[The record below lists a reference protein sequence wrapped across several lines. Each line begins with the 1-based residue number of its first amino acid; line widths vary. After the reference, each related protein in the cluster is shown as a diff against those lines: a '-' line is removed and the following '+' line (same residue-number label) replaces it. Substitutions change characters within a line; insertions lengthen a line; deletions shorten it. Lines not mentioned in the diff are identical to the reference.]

1 MPLDSQIKP
10 PVNSLDVLEEA
21 QKRSNIPHVTI
32 PRPSQLK
39 RERWI
44 FAASIALPCLG
55 FIGAI
60 ALGFYSGIT
69 ALDWILFLS
78 MFFLTVLGI
87 EVGYHRL
94 FSHHAF
100 ETVAPIRAFLAI
112 AGCMALQGPVI
123 YWVSNHRRHHIY
135 SDQAQDPHSPYFQG
149 SQPVELLRG
158 LWHAHIGWIFDPE
171 RTSPGRY
178 GRDILKDPLIMTID
192 KFYFVW
198 VFLGLLIP
206 AILGGIF
213 SGSLA
218 GILHGFL
225 WGGMARMFLVQQGT
239 YSINSLCHVF
249 GNRPFT
255 TPEKSTNNLWLT
267 IPTLGGSLHNT
278 HHAFPN
284 TAINGFE
291 WWQLDPGAW
300 FIRGLEKLNLAW
312 DIKMPTPE
320 MIAAKKINSV
330 AN

>member
-1 MPLDSQIKP
+1 MQIGDR
-10 PVNSLDVLEEA
+10 VEDINELEAA
-21 QKRSNIPHVTI
+21 QRLTNIPHFTI

-39 RERWI
+39 RERGI
-44 FAASIALPCLG
+44 FAASIALPFVG
-55 FIGAI
+55 FLGAI
-60 ALGFYSGIT
+60 ALAWYSGMT
-69 ALDWILFLS
+69 AVDWILLLS

-135 SDQAQDPHSPYFQG
+135 SDQPKDPHSPYFHG
-149 SQPVELLRG
+149 DRSIGLLEG
-158 LWHAHIGWIFDPE
+158 LWHSHIGWIFDPE
-171 RTSPGRY
+171 RTCPGRY

-192 KFYFVW
+192 KYYFIW

-206 AILGGIF
+206 AILGGLF
-213 SGSLA
+213 TWSFA

-239 YSINSLCHVF
+239 YGINSFCHAF
-249 GNRPFT
+249 GDRPFAT
-255 TPEKSTNNLWLT
+255 SEKSTNNLWLT

-312 DIKMPTPE
+312 NIKVPTPE
-320 MIAAKKINSV
+320 MMAAKKV
-330 AN
+330 Q

>member
-1 MPLDSQIKP
+1 MQ
-10 PVNSLDVLEEA
+10 VNSQVDNVDNLDELETAE
-21 QKRSNIPHVTI
+21 RLSNIPHVTI
-32 PRPSQLK
+32 PRPSQLN

-44 FAASIALPCLG
+44 FAASIVLPCLG

-60 ALGFYSGIT
+60 ALAFYSGIT
-69 ALDWILFLS
+69 AVDGILFLS

-100 ETVAPIRAFLAI
+100 ETVAPVRAFLAI

-135 SDQAQDPHSPYFQG
+135 SDQPTDPHSPYFHG
-149 SQPVELLRG
+149 DRPIGLLEG
-158 LWHAHIGWIFDPE
+158 FWHSHIGWIFDPE
-171 RTSPGRY
+171 RTCPGRY

-192 KFYFVW
+192 KYYFVW

-206 AILGGIF
+206 AILGGI
-213 SGSLA
+213 LTWTVA

-239 YSINSLCHVF
+239 YGINSFCHIW
-249 GNRPFT
+249 GDRPFQT
-255 TPEKSTNNLWLT
+255 REKSTNNLWLT
-267 IPTLGGSLHNT
+267 IPTLGGSLHNA

-284 TAINGFE
+284 TAVNGFE
-291 WWQLDPGAW
+291 WWELDPGAW
-300 FIRGLEKLNLAW
+300 FIRGLEKLNLIW
-312 DIKMPTPE
+312 NVKVPTPE
-320 MIAAKKINSV
+320 MIEMKKV
-330 AN
+330 D